1 MKNIKCMQ
9 CKKESKRVNLFRLFL
24 VGLILFSGQ
33 LSFAQIR
40 GGRLFPSATPSGPTF
55 SFADP
60 QEYEIGGIEV
70 TGSQFY
76 DGNSM
81 INISGLQVG
90 DKIKVPGDA
99 IATAIRKIMDQGIL
113 DEVEIYVA
121 KTEGTKIWLG
131 IQLKERPRLFALK
144 YTGIRK
150 GETETLNEKV
160 KTYKGK
166 IITET
171 LRKN

>member
-9 CKKESKRVNLFRLFL
+9 CIKESKRVNLFRLFL

-90 DKIKVPGDA
+90 DKI
-99 IATAIRKIMDQGIL
+99 
-113 DEVEIYVA
+113 
-121 KTEGTKIWLG
+121 
-131 IQLKERPRLFALK
+131 
-144 YTGIRK
+144 
-150 GETETLNEKV
+150 
-160 KTYKGK
+160 
-166 IITET
+166 
-171 LRKN
+171 